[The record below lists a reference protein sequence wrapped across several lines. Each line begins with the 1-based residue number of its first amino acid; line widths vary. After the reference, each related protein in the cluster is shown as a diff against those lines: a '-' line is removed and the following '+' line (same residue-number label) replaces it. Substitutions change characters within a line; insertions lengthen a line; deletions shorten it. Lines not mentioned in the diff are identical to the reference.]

1 MKVEFNY
8 GTSVLTLPSDVRKYI
23 KSAGKNDVAVLLAL
37 TNDPAESISSV
48 ASVCGITE
56 SEVVASIAF
65 WRGAGIIASVSSAD
79 GEQIAH
85 AKTTVAKAPTPK
97 PYTMSGAEIERICTE
112 NPMLKTTVEKC
123 QTIFGK
129 VFGTAEYSVFIYLY
143 DHLRLDC
150 EYILLLCSYCKRQG
164 HDSVRYF
171 EKTAL
176 NLFDR
181 GIDSTAKL
189 EKYFIDESRRGELEF
204 VVRRLYGMGERSLT
218 ATEKEYL
225 RVWTV
230 EWDIDAEL
238 VEAGYEEMMKN
249 INFPKM
255 SYENKILKNW
265 YDAGVK
271 TVEDAKQKSFI
282 SGGKG
287 KAGKSGETPSFD
299 LGEFFDLA
307 VMRGKAESKN
317 K

>member
-23 KSAGKNDVAVLLAL
+23 KSAGKNDLAVILAL
-37 TNDPAESISSV
+37 TDGSAENVSSV

-56 SEVVASIAF
+56 AEAAASIAF
-65 WRGAGIIASVSSAD
+65 WRGAGIISSAD
-79 GEQIAH
+79 GQQ
-85 AKTTVAKAPTPK
+85 TVPVKSAAAKAPTPK
-97 PYTMSGAEIERICTE
+97 PYTMSGTEIERICAE

-150 EYILLLCSYCKRQG
+150 EYILLLCSYCKKQG

-204 VVRRLYGMGERSLT
+204 VVRRLYGMGDRALT

-225 RVWTV
+225 RVWTSD
-230 EWDIDAEL
+230 WDVGAEL

-265 YDAGVK
+265 HDAGVK
-271 TVEDAKQKSFI
+271 TVEEAKQKSFI
-282 SGGKG
+282 SSGKG
-287 KAGKSGETPSFD
+287 KGGKTAEAPSFD

-307 VMRGKAESKN
+307 VMRGKAESEN